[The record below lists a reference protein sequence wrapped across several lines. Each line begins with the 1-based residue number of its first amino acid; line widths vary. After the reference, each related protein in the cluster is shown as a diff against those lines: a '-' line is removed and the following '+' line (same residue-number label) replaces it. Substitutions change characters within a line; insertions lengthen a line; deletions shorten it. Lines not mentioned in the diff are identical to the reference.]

1 MASLHLL
8 QPLTFLSSHSAP
20 LFSQYSHP
28 IRFKPSFAQKPLS
41 PKPLTLSFALAESD
55 SAKSLEPDPQVLLQ
69 ELADSFD
76 LSRDYFEKLP
86 RDLRLDLNDA
96 AFDLSNGPVIDEC
109 GQEMGEILLNLSRAW
124 EVADT
129 STSHTLVSKLPSLVQ
144 SLTENYKSGLGK
156 RLISAGRRFQS
167 MGQYGQGELQKIAKA
182 MNTTGKL
189 LSASSAPKVAEQPK
203 NETRMFKFGEL
214 QVELTVDKAN
224 IGAAIGVVFG
234 VISWQLGQG
243 VQSIPESSLQ
253 YANDNA
259 LLLAKDLEQQFDW
272 LIYPSGIILE
282 HFTFKHKVLFMNV
295 FTVMLVQSMLP
306 IVACQIFRL
315 CLSRM
320 CCSWSD
326 THSKPSFTCFHV
338 K

>member
-20 LFSQYSHP
+20 LSSQCSHP
-28 IRFKPSFAQKPLS
+28 IRFKPSFAPKPLS

-203 NETRMFKFGEL
+203 DETRMFKFGEL
-214 QVELTVDKAN
+214 QVELTADKAN

-259 LLLAKDLEQQFDW
+259 LLLAKSLRGA
-272 LIYPSGIILE
+272 LLAVSYSSAVLSA
-282 HFTFKHKVLFMNV
+282 FTAVGLVL
-295 FTVMLVQSMLP
+295 LARQLK
-306 IVACQIFRL
+306 
-315 CLSRM
+315 
-320 CCSWSD
+320 
-326 THSKPSFTCFHV
+326 SKEDFE
-338 K
+338 